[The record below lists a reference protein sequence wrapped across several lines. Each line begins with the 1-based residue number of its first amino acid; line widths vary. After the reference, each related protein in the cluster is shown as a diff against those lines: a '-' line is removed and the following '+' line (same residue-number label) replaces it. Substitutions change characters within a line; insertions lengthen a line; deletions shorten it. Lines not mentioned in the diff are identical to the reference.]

1 MFGWWF
7 GLPEPYPRGQR
18 SAVMMLSEIGVG
30 GDWAWAFQAPHL
42 DKYNAPTVE
51 GIDYPSIGVRQ
62 AWNDAEA
69 GVLHVAT
76 YAVTPDRRGADT
88 TWRVTDIPS
97 TGGVT
102 VRVDGQPFDRFE
114 VEGPGTIRLDAEI
127 GEHRYEIFTGYRS
140 PGSAGAQAR
149 REASGRTDASAVL
162 AASRASTGSIA
173 AGVRPADGGVVV
185 PPPPTCACC

>member
-1 MFGWWF
+1 
-7 GLPEPYPRGQR
+7 
-18 SAVMMLSEIGVG
+18 
-30 GDWAWAFQAPHL
+30 
-42 DKYNAPTVE
+42 
-51 GIDYPSIGVRQ
+51 
-62 AWNDAEA
+62 
-69 GVLHVAT
+69 VAT

-127 GEHRYEIFTGYRS
+127 GEHRYEIFTGYRG